1 VSGEALEIEPNQGGT
16 MSVIL
21 QVNYTWDVEEDVA
34 NRVADNAERYND
46 IPGLQWKLWI
56 RDAETKTSG
65 GIHLFTD
72 RESARD
78 YFEDVALPVITNLDG
93 ARDIEWKILGIN
105 EEASRA
111 NRTELDV
118 APLVAA

>member
-1 VSGEALEIEPNQGGT
+1 

-21 QVNYTWDVEEDVA
+21 QVNYKWNVEEDVA

-56 RDAETKTSG
+56 RDPETKTSG

-72 RESARD
+72 RESARR

-93 ARDIEWKILGIN
+93 AGEIDWKILDIN
-105 EEASRA
+105 EDASRA

>member
-1 VSGEALEIEPNQGGT
+1 

-21 QVNYTWDVEEDVA
+21 QVNYTWDVEEHVA
-34 NRVADNAERYND
+34 NRVADNAEHYND

-56 RDAETKTSG
+56 RDPDTKTSG

-72 RESARD
+72 RESARL
-78 YFEDVALPVITNLDG
+78 YFEDVALPVIEALDG

-105 EEASRA
+105 EDASRA
-111 NRTELDV
+111 NRTELDL
-118 APLVAA
+118 APLVLS

>member
-1 VSGEALEIEPNQGGT
+1 

-34 NRVADNAERYND
+34 NRVADDAERYNG

-56 RDAETKTSG
+56 RDPETKTSG

-72 RESARD
+72 RESARH
-78 YFEDVALPVITNLDG
+78 YFEDVALPVIDALDG
-93 ARDIEWKILGIN
+93 ARDLEWKILAIN
-105 EEASRA
+105 EDASRA
-111 NRTELDV
+111 NRTELDLE
-118 APLVAA
+118 PLVAV

>member
-1 VSGEALEIEPNQGGT
+1 

-21 QVNYTWDVEEDVA
+21 QVNYTWDVKETVA

-46 IPGLQWKLWI
+46 IPGRQWKLWI
-56 RDAETKTSG
+56 RDPETKTSG

-72 RESARD
+72 RESARS

-93 ARDIEWKILGIN
+93 GRDIEWKILGIN
-105 EEASRA
+105 EEASRL
-111 NRTELDV
+111 NHTEVDV
-118 APLVAA
+118 APLVTA

>member
-1 VSGEALEIEPNQGGT
+1 

-21 QVNYTWDVEEDVA
+21 QVNYIWDVEEDVA

-93 ARDIEWKILGIN
+93 ARDIEGKILGIN

>member
-1 VSGEALEIEPNQGGT
+1 

-34 NRVADNAERYND
+34 NTVADNAERYND

-56 RDAETKTSG
+56 RDPETKTSG

-72 RESARD
+72 RESARS
-78 YFEDVALPVITNLDG
+78 YFEDVALPVITNLEG
-93 ARDIEWKILGIN
+93 ARDIDWKILGIN
-105 EEASRA
+105 EQASRI
-111 NRTELDV
+111 NRTEVDV
-118 APLVAA
+118 QPLVTA

>member
-1 VSGEALEIEPNQGGT
+1 

-56 RDAETKTSG
+56 RDPDTKTSG

-72 RESARD
+72 RESARA
-78 YFEDVALPVITNLDG
+78 YFEDVALPVINNLDG
-93 ARDIEWKILGIN
+93 AGDIEWKILGIN
-105 EEASRA
+105 EEASRL
-111 NRTELDV
+111 NRTEVDV

>member
-1 VSGEALEIEPNQGGT
+1 

-34 NRVADNAERYND
+34 NRVADNAAQYND

-56 RDAETKTSG
+56 RDPETKTSG

-72 RESARD
+72 RESALR
-78 YFEDVALPVITNLDG
+78 YFEDVALPVISGIAEATNL
-93 ARDIEWKILGIN
+93 EWKILGIN
-105 EEASRA
+105 EEASRL
-111 NRTELDV
+111 NRTAVDL
-118 APLVAA
+118 APVVAA